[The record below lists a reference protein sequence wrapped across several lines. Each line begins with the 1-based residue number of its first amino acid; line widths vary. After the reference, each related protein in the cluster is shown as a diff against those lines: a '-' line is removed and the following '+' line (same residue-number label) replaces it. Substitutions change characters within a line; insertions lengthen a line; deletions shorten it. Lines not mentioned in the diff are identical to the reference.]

1 MVRINSLRSS
11 SRQNGSR
18 AVLGGLSEGAMAAR
32 RAKASHGDGHGTR
45 RRGVVEVT
53 QADSQATGLQREMPS
68 GGLGVDSKAPS
79 EIQTP
84 AASRRDIARWAIF
97 GQDAFREKN
106 ARRGSN

>member
-1 MVRINSLRSS
+1 MVRFNSLRSS

-45 RRGVVEVT
+45 RRGVVEIT
-53 QADSQATGLQREMPS
+53 RADSQATGLQRRRPS

-84 AASRRDIARWAIF
+84 AGSWRDIARWAIF